1 MIFAN
6 MHNHSTFSDGKWT
19 PEELVALAKSEGY
32 GAVVLTDHDTI
43 RGTYFTQKAARKA
56 GLLTLLGCEFSTVGL
71 GTDFHVVGYDFNPY
85 EPEMAALLKRAA
97 AKVTEKNR
105 ILLQWAH
112 EKGDFTGITWDDVLA
127 AYPHNDYYCRE
138 HVLHTL
144 QAKGLMKERTET
156 FKLAF
161 TSVNKERNRKICE
174 MTGMYDPEVSEVIR
188 IVRKAGG
195 VPVVAHARGKVQLVE
210 QLIEMGLMG
219 IEVNFCNET
228 ESDRAQLNELAD
240 RYGLYKTGGSDH
252 GGVLGGFLDQ
262 GERYQCDPE
271 LCGANEEEFMKLYR
285 RVLG

>member
-19 PEELVALAKSEGY
+19 PEELVALAKSERY

-71 GTDFHVVGYDFNPY
+71 GTDFHLVGYDFNPY

-97 AKVTEKNR
+97 AKQTARSK
-105 ILLQWAH
+105 LLFEWAV
-112 EKGDFTGITWDDVLA
+112 ERGDFGGITWDDVLEA
-127 AYPHNDYYCRE
+127 FPYNDYYCND
-138 HVLHTL
+138 HVLYTL
-144 QAKGLMKERTET
+144 QAKGLIKERTET

-161 TSVNKERNRKICE
+161 TNKNKERNLKIRE
-174 MTGMYDPEVSEVIR
+174 ITGMYDPDVSEVIR

-195 VPVVAHARGKVQLVE
+195 VPVVAHPGKKIQYIE
-210 QLIEMGLMG
+210 ELIKVGLMG
-219 IEVNFCNET
+219 IEVNYRNVTDEA
-228 ESDRAQLNELAD
+228 RAEMNELAD
-240 RYGLYKTGGSDH
+240 KYGLYKTGGTDH
-252 GGVLGGFLDQ
+252 GGVLGGFLDE

>member
-71 GTDFHVVGYDFNPY
+71 GTDFHLVGYDFNPY

-97 AKVTEKNR
+97 AKQTERSR
-105 ILLQWAH
+105 ILFEWAI
-112 EKGDFTGITWDDVLA
+112 ERGDFSGITWDEVRA
-127 AYPHNDYYCRE
+127 AYPYNDYYCND
-138 HVLHTL
+138 HVLYTL
-144 QAKGLMKERTET
+144 QAKGLIKERTET

-161 TSVNKERNRKICE
+161 TNKNKERNQKIRE
-174 MTGMYDPEVSEVIR
+174 ITGMYDPEISEVIR

-195 VPVVAHARGKVQLVE
+195 VPVVAHPGKKVQYIE
-210 QLIEMGLMG
+210 SLIEMGLMG
-219 IEVNFCNET
+219 IEVNYRGVTDEA
-228 ESDRAQLNELAD
+228 RAEMNELAD
-240 RYGLYKTGGSDH
+240 KHRLYKTGGTDH
-252 GGVLGGFLDQ
+252 GGILGGFLDE
-262 GERYQCDPE
+262 GERYQCNPE